1 MKYAVLVLACLLAA
15 CASADHAPIPGGA
28 WHPLNVGQWDIDPGQ
43 VVVPELPKITN
54 SEAS

>member
-15 CASADHAPIPGGA
+15 CAGADHAPIPEGA
-28 WHPLNVGQWDIDPGQ
+28 WHPLNAGQWDIDPGQ